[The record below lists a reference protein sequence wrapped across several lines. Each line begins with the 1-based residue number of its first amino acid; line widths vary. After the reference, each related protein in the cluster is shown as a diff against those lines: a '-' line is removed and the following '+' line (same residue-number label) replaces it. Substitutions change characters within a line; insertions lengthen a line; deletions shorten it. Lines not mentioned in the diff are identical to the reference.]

1 MRVLVNEE
9 TMKRQQTV
17 LIVEDDES
25 LMLGLEE
32 NLSVAG
38 YRVLKAVTGAAGIR
52 QAADRKPDV
61 ILLDLTLPDI
71 SGYEVCRTLR
81 EGHSA
86 VPIIMLTARKEE
98 SEKLMGF
105 ETGADDYVTKPFS
118 LKELLARVKAILMR
132 AERKVEEVPP
142 IRFGDFVMDLS
153 ARELTR
159 KNKPVE
165 LTRTEFDLLAYL
177 AANEGKSLS
186 RETLLREV
194 WGMEYYGT
202 QRSLDTFVAML
213 RAKIEKNPRAP
224 VHILTVHG
232 VGYKFIK

>member
-1 MRVLVNEE
+1 
-9 TMKRQQTV
+9 MKRQQTV

-38 YRVLKAVTGAAGIR
+38 YRVLTAMTGTAGLKL
-52 QAADRKPDV
+52 ATERKPDLM
-61 ILLDLTLPDI
+61 LLDLTLPDLG
-71 SGYEVCRTLR
+71 GYEVCKILR
-81 EGHSA
+81 DQHNP
-86 VPIIMLTARKEE
+86 VPIIMLTARKDEVD
-98 SEKLMGF
+98 KLQGF

-118 LKELLARVKAILMR
+118 VKELLARVKAILMR
-132 AERKVEEVPP
+132 AERKQEDAPP
-142 IRFGDFVMDLS
+142 LRFGDYVVDLS
-153 ARELTR
+153 ARQLTQKGR
-159 KNKPVE
+159 LIE

-186 RETLLREV
+186 RETLLRDV

-213 RAKIEKNPRAP
+213 RSKIEKNPRAP
-224 VHILTVHG
+224 KYILTVHG
-232 VGYKFIK
+232 VGYRFVK

>member
-1 MRVLVNEE
+1 
-9 TMKRQQTV
+9 MKRQETI

-38 YRVLKAVTGAAGIR
+38 YRVLTAATGAGGLKLANER
-52 QAADRKPDV
+52 NPDL
-61 ILLDLTLPDI
+61 ILLDLTLPDMT
-71 SGYEVCRTLR
+71 GYEVCKALR
-81 EGHSA
+81 EKHRA
-86 VPIIMLTARKEE
+86 IPVIMLTARKDETD
-98 SEKLMGF
+98 KLRGF

-118 LKELLARVKAILMR
+118 VKELLARVKAVMMR
-132 AERKVEEVPP
+132 SEHKLDDVAPLK
-142 IRFGDFVMDLS
+142 FGDFVLDMS
-153 ARELTR
+153 ARVLTQ
-159 KNKPVE
+159 KNTVIE

-186 RETLLREV
+186 RETLLKEV

-213 RAKIEKNPRAP
+213 RAKIEKNPRDP
-224 VHILTVHG
+224 QHILTIHG
-232 VGYKFIK
+232 VGYKFVK

>member
-1 MRVLVNEE
+1 
-9 TMKRQQTV
+9 MKRQQTV

-32 NLSVAG
+32 NLAVAG
-38 YRVLKAVTGAAGIR
+38 YRVLKAVTGSAGIR
-52 QAADRKPDV
+52 QAVDRKPDV

-118 LKELLARVKAILMR
+118 VKELLARVKAILMR

-213 RAKIEKNPRAP
+213 RAKIEKNPRSP